1 MMLSNKPLQKQR
13 EQPNFNKL
21 LEEIREL
28 LVLQDEHT
36 DACAE
41 VRDLLLK
48 AAIKTSGHLSNSVIV
63 HLRNRC
69 AKFNV
74 SIDYSVRGH

>member
-1 MMLSNKPLQKQR
+1 MSELLLSR
-13 EQPNFNKL
+13 
-21 LEEIREL
+21 EEIREL
-28 LVLQDEHT
+28 LVFQDEHT

-63 HLRNRC
+63 L
-69 AKFNV
+69 FTFG
-74 SIDYSVRGH
+74 IDALSSM